1 MAGREGI
8 GSVHLLAGLLA
19 LTALPASAAEWT
31 FYLSGPNTLVTAV
44 PSRGLP
50 RENANVTIRQGR
62 NAALVDFGSRG
73 TRLPSLTWAEAE
85 LYLVTGKEGMPRC
98 ADVHVGVLRVGAGGH
113 RTLLG
118 ADAVATTLLPRR
130 GSTIPVRVP
139 LALDDPGIDAG
150 GDVVLE
156 VVIGNR
162 CGGLRQVSLLYDG
175 VAHPSRLRVGSG
187 TTTTTPTTVPSE
199 PTTTTTTT
207 TTPPPAAGCTTHAD
221 GFTAL
226 ECHLGELARIF
237 SSTPAAAFGNQR
249 RRTHLEAR
257 RTAAAAK
264 LARARGG
271 RRVANNLNV
280 VNRRLA
286 AIRRVV
292 DRAVVRGK
300 IAAPVGQEILAI
312 VGQASLQL
320 GAMRASLH

>member
-8 GSVHLLAGLLA
+8 GSVYLLAGLLA
-19 LTALPASAAEWT
+19 AVALPASAEEWT
-31 FYLSGPNTLVTAV
+31 LYLAAPSALVSAV
-44 PSRGLP
+44 PSRSVP
-50 RENANVTIRQGR
+50 RENANVTVRQGR
-62 NAALVDFGSRG
+62 NAALVDFGSKG
-73 TRLPSLTWAEAE
+73 SELPALTWAEAE

-98 ADVHVGVLRVGAGGH
+98 ADVNVSVLRVGPGGH

-118 ADAVATTLLPRR
+118 SDAVATTLLPRR
-130 GSTIPVRVP
+130 GSTVPVVVP
-139 LALDDPGIDAG
+139 LMLDDPGIDGG
-150 GDVVLE
+150 GDIALE

-175 VAHPSRLRVGSG
+175 VAHASRLRVGSG
-187 TTTTTPTTVPSE
+187 TSTTTPTTVPSE
-199 PTTTTTTT
+199 PATTTTTTT
-207 TTPPPAAGCTTHAD
+207 LPPAEGCTAYAD

-237 SSTPAAAFGNQR
+237 SSTPATAFGNEQR
-249 RRTHLEAR
+249 RAHLEAR

-271 RRVANNLNV
+271 RRVATNLNV

-292 DRAVVRGK
+292 DRSVARGK
-300 IAAPVGQEILAI
+300 IAAPVGFEILSI
-312 VGQASLQL
+312 VGQASSQL
-320 GAMRASLH
+320 GAMRASLD